1 MKKLVIANWK
11 MNPQTAPEARRIFSS
26 IEQRMHNINHTEV
39 VICAPSIFIA
49 PLSYSAHRT
58 NLGAQNVSWAAEGSL
73 TGEVSV
79 NQLELFN
86 VRYIIL
92 GHSERRINLG
102 ETDEM
107 VKQKISIILKHKMVP
122 VVCLGG
128 EKGANKSDMKKIIT
142 KQFKTAISSLDK
154 KELLKCVFVYEPVW
168 AISTVKNS
176 KPATGQHAQEMILF
190 IQNMLAKKVGKDH
203 AKHVRILYGGTVNKN
218 NVNQYAKYPE
228 IDGALVG
235 AASLDPDNFWEV
247 IKEFDREA
255 VHRV

>member
-11 MNPQTAPEARRIFSS
+11 MNPQTVPEARRIFNS

-49 PLSYSAHRT
+49 PLSHSAHRT
-58 NLGAQNVSWAAEGSL
+58 KLGAQNVSWAPEGPL
-73 TGEVSV
+73 TGELSV
-79 NQLELFN
+79 GQVELFN

-107 VKQKISIILKHKMVP
+107 IKQKIPIILKHKMVP
-122 VVCLGG
+122 IVCLGG
-128 EKGANKSDMKKIIT
+128 EKGAKKQDMKGIIT

-154 KELLKCVFVYEPVW
+154 REIVKCVFVYEPVW

-176 KPATGQHAQEMILF
+176 RPATGQNAQEMILF
-190 IQNMLAKKVGKDH
+190 IQNLLAKKVGKDH

-235 AASLDPDNFWEV
+235 AASLAPDNFWQV

-255 VHRV
+255 VHRA